1 MSKAI
6 GYIRV
11 STTEQAQEGI
21 SLEAQASKI
30 RAYCELND
38 LELLTIFED
47 AGKTG
52 KNLKREGIQEA
63 LAMIEAG
70 NADALI
76 VYKLDR
82 LSRKTRDTL
91 EIIETIEGA
100 GAAFHSI
107 TEKIDTKS
115 ALGKFFLT
123 ITAAFAQMERDTISE
138 RTKDALSFKREQGQ
152 YLGAVP
158 FGYELNGKELEEA
171 EKEAEVISMIVSLKQ
186 AGNTLQSI
194 ADTLN
199 SKGVQTKRGGKWYP
213 TSIKN
218 VLKREQAA

>member
-1 MSKAI
+1 MKAI

-11 STTEQAQEGI
+11 STTEQAEEGI
-21 SLEAQASKI
+21 SLAAQAAKI

-38 LELLTIFED
+38 LELIAILED

-52 KNLKREGIQEA
+52 KNTQRAGLQKALSLLETGEA
-63 LAMIEAG
+63 AAIV
-70 NADALI
+70 

-91 EIIETIEGA
+91 ELIERIETA

-107 TEKIDTKS
+107 TEKVDTKS

-123 ITAAFAQMERDTISE
+123 ITAAFAQMERDVIAD
-138 RTKDALSFKREQGQ
+138 RTREALAYKREQGQ

-158 FGYELNGKELEEA
+158 FGYKLEGAELAQAEQEAAVIAQVLELKA
-171 EKEAEVISMIVSLKQ
+171 QGL
-186 AGNTLQSI
+186 TLQAI
-194 ADTLN
+194 ADRLN
-199 SKGVQTKRGGKWYP
+199 ADAIPSKRGGRWYP
-213 TSIKN
+213 TTVKN
-218 VLKREQAA
+218 LLERYAA